1 MLDSSN
7 SDAVVVAV
15 VVVTAAVVDTIIT
28 VAVVAVVNAVV
39 VVAFQVKFKMMQSF
53 GLRDCHNLR
62 ISASCVAEVTLK
74 GRTARSPRTKR
85 VASLSLHLSIE
96 DGVVD
101 VAVVVV
107 VRGKKPAFS
116 SFFRS

>member
-1 MLDSSN
+1 
-7 SDAVVVAV
+7 
-15 VVVTAAVVDTIIT
+15 
-28 VAVVAVVNAVV
+28 
-39 VVAFQVKFKMMQSF
+39 MMQSF

-96 DGVVD
+96 VVVVD
-101 VAVVVV
+101 VAVVVVVVVAVV